1 MHIYIVMGVAGVGKS
16 YIGKALASRLDL
28 PFYEADD
35 FHSAVNIRKMK
46 DGNPLT
52 DEDRRSWLQ
61 AISEKINSISNEDG
75 AVFTC
80 SALKEEYRNY
90 LINSSNHHLEWVYL
104 FESYEVIF
112 QRMEARKDHFFK
124 PELLKSQFDTL
135 EPPAYGIYIQNNISL
150 EDCVEKIVKEIEK
163 PKIGIIGLG
172 VMGKSLALNMADNE
186 VAVSVYN
193 RELKGVEE
201 GIARSFSEENKELYH
216 FSWFDDLKRFV
227 SYLPRPRN
235 ILLMIKAGPAIDLV
249 ISELRPLLDEEDLII
264 DAGNSHYME
273 TARRDSSLQ
282 KHGILYLGT
291 GVSGGEEGAR
301 KGPSIMPGGS
311 RKAYDR
317 VGLILQKIAAKDKNG
332 KACCSYIG
340 EEGSG
345 HFVKM
350 VHNGI
355 EYGEMQLIAEF
366 YHFMR
371 FYLKIPAAEIASIF
385 TQWNKELKSYLIEI
399 SIEILQKKEND
410 DGLLLDKILDAAGQ
424 KGTGGWSTEAALKY
438 GVALDT
444 ITAAV
449 MARNISGEK
458 DRRSRASKLYTG
470 KREEVINP
478 ELLKEEL
485 FKSFKAVQL
494 INHGIGFDL
503 LSKASKEHSWNLNL
517 SEIARIW
524 TNGCIIRSSLMERL
538 VEDFKEFPEEHLLLH
553 PNIVSI
559 LQDNR
564 KSLLKLSSTAM
575 AYGSPMPV
583 TAAASNYFL
592 NFTSFQTSANMIQA
606 QRDYFGAHTY
616 ERTDEPRGKFYHTQ
630 WKKDN

>member
-1 MHIYIVMGVAGVGKS
+1 MHIYIIMGVAGVGKTLL
-16 YIGKALASRLDL
+16 GKLLAEELDVA
-28 PFYEADD
+28 FYEADD
-35 FHSAVNIRKMK
+35 FHSAYNIGKMK
-46 DGNPLT
+46 NGNPLN

-61 AISEKINSISNEDG
+61 AISEKINSISNEAG

-90 LINSSNHHLEWVYL
+90 LVNSSNTHLEWIYL
-104 FESYEVIF
+104 YESYEVIF
-112 QRMEARKDHFFK
+112 QRMESRADHFFK
-124 PELLKSQFDTL
+124 PELLKSQFDIL
-135 EPPAYGIYIQNNISL
+135 EPPAYGIHIQTNISPD
-150 EDCVEKIVKEIEK
+150 ECIRKIVKEIEK

-172 VMGKSLALNMADNE
+172 VMGKSLALNMADND

-193 RELKGVEE
+193 RELRGAEE
-201 GIARSFSEENKELYH
+201 GVARSFSEENREIYH
-216 FSWFDDLKRFV
+216 FSWFDDLKKFV
-227 SYLPRPRN
+227 NYLPRPRN
-235 ILLMIKAGPAIDLV
+235 ILLMIKAGATIDSV
-249 ISELRPLLDEEDLII
+249 ISELHPLLDEEDLII

-273 TARRDSSLQ
+273 TARRSLNLQ
-282 KHGILYLGT
+282 EQGILYLGT
-291 GVSGGEEGAR
+291 GISGGEEGAR

-311 RKAYDR
+311 RRAYDR

-350 VHNGI
+350 LHNGI

-371 FYLKIPAAEIASIF
+371 FYLGIPTAEIASIF
-385 TQWNKELKSYLIEI
+385 TRWNKELKSYLIEI
-399 SIEILQKKEND
+399 SIEILQKKEDND
-410 DGLLLDKILDAAGQ
+410 ELLLDKILDAAGQ
-424 KGTGGWSTEAALKY
+424 KGTGGWSTQAALKY

-458 DRRSRASKLYTG
+458 DRRSRASKLYAE
-470 KREEVINP
+470 REEEINP
-478 ELLKEEL
+478 QYLKKEL
-485 FKSFKAVQL
+485 FNSFKAVQL

-503 LSKASKEHSWNLNL
+503 LVKASREHSWNLNL

-524 TNGCIIRSSLMERL
+524 TKGCIIRSSLMESL

-553 PNIVSI
+553 PNIVSK
-559 LQDNR
+559 LQDYR
-564 KSLLKLSSTAM
+564 KSLLKLTSTAM
-575 AYGSPMPV
+575 AYGCPMPV
-583 TAAASNYFL
+583 TTAASNYFL
-592 NFTSFQTSANMIQA
+592 NFISFQTSANMVQA